1 MPFRALGGR
10 YGHGMTPFH
19 DLTTNGRWQTCAA
32 HETDPD
38 PTQHDCCM
46 YHDRDYTV
54 FYQAFLGIRWNR

>member
-1 MPFRALGGR
+1 MPVRALGGR
-10 YGHGMTPFH
+10 YGHGMTPSH

-46 YHDRDYTV
+46 YHPV
-54 FYQAFLGIRWNR
+54 L